1 MVLRLRLGRFSI
13 VWVFVYLELFDCLSC
28 SPRGAVC
35 VCVCVGGMVREGA
48 TGEGGNLS

>member
-1 MVLRLRLGRFSI
+1 MVLRLLLGRFSI

-35 VCVCVGGMVREGA
+35 VGRMVREGA
-48 TGEGGNLS
+48 TGEDGNLS